1 MTRPSPIPGAKPGAP
16 DPDHAEPIEPIEPT
30 DADVHRVVSAGPTGA
45 FAVAGVATA
54 IVVLIYL
61 AFWFFIHVPR
71 GMVQ

>member
-1 MTRPSPIPGAKPGAP
+1 MTLPSPTPGAKPGAP
-16 DPDHAEPIEPIEPT
+16 DPDQFEPT
-30 DADVHRVVSAGPTGA
+30 EADLHRVVSAGPTGA

>member
-1 MTRPSPIPGAKPGAP
+1 MTIPSPIPGAKPGAS
-16 DPDHAEPIEPIEPT
+16 DPDHAEPIEPNE
-30 DADVHRVVSAGPTGA
+30 ADVHRVVSAGPTGA

>member
-1 MTRPSPIPGAKPGAP
+1 MTLPSPIPSAKPGAP
-16 DPDHAEPIEPIEPT
+16 DPDHSEPIEPT
-30 DADVHRVVSAGPTGA
+30 EADVHRVVSAGPTGA

>member
-1 MTRPSPIPGAKPGAP
+1 MTLPSSIPGAKPGAP
-16 DPDHAEPIEPIEPT
+16 DPDNAVPSEPT
-30 DADVHRVVSAGPTGA
+30 EADLHRVVSAGPTGA

>member
-1 MTRPSPIPGAKPGAP
+1 MTRPSPIPGAKPGAS
-16 DPDHAEPIEPIEPT
+16 DPDHAEPNE
-30 DADVHRVVSAGPTGA
+30 ADVHRVVSAGPTGA

>member
-1 MTRPSPIPGAKPGAP
+1 MTIPSSIPSATPGAP
-16 DPDHAEPIEPIEPT
+16 DPDDSEPT
-30 DADVHRVVSAGPTGA
+30 EADVHRVVSAGPTGA